1 MSLRTSA
8 TRYAR
13 ALFEV
18 AVKEADVDQVG
29 RDLDRLAAT
38 VDGHDDLRR
47 VLTGAAVPR
56 AVRMGV
62 ARAVAERLQL
72 SAPLAR
78 LVDLLADRGRLEL
91 LPAMA
96 TVYGERLLQHRNIV
110 PATVTSATP
119 LSAERLAALTDRLSK
134 ATGKQMQITADV
146 DPALIGGLV
155 ARIGSTVYD
164 GSLQTQLKKL
174 HQQLVEQG

>member
-29 RDLDRLAAT
+29 RGLDSLVAA
-38 VDGHDDLRR
+38 VEGHEELRR
-47 VLTGAAVPR
+47 ILLGAAVPR
-56 AVRMGV
+56 ALRVGV
-62 ARAVAERLQL
+62 ARAVAERLDL
-72 SAPLAR
+72 AVPLGK
-78 LVDLLADRGRLEL
+78 LVDVLADRGRLEL
-91 LPAMA
+91 LPEMA
-96 TVYGERLLQHRNIV
+96 AVYRERLLIHRNIV
-110 PATVTSATP
+110 PARVTSATP
-119 LSAERLAALTDRLSK
+119 LSPDRLAALTERLSQ
-134 ATGKQMQITADV
+134 AAGKQLQIAADV

-164 GSLQTQLKKL
+164 GSVQTQLKKL
-174 HQQLVEQG
+174 RQQLVDQS